1 MSERGRAS
9 EQNPTAAHTPT
20 AAQSPT
26 AGQGRTRDVPQTALP
41 PVYARV
47 LAFGA
52 VLLAG
57 AAGGFIG
64 YAFATL
70 GNFGS
75 VATGIITLL
84 CGLGFAAGIAVV
96 AVLTLRAI
104 GEWRTIRDRTPQG

>member
-1 MSERGRAS
+1 MSERGRTT
-9 EQNPTAAHTPT
+9 EQNPTAGQGPTP
-20 AAQSPT
+20 A
-26 AGQGRTRDVPQTALP
+26 QGRTRNVPQTALP
-41 PVYARV
+41 PVYARA

-84 CGLGFAAGIAVV
+84 CGLGFAAGVAVV